1 MVDRGGIAGCTMV
14 WWIVRQTRYR
24 KQDEESKEGGGRA
37 IGGEY
42 PISCIRAVNG
52 HSGVT
57 GHRQLGKIVMVAAP
71 QVWEYVPPLRRVV
84 LPLTAVRSVR
94 KMGGIEAIV
103 WTWGG

>member
-1 MVDRGGIAGCTMV
+1 M
-14 WWIVRQTRYR
+14 
-24 KQDEESKEGGGRA
+24 
-37 IGGEY
+37 
-42 PISCIRAVNG
+42 
-52 HSGVT
+52 T

-103 WTWGG
+103 WTLGGGYGRFRYWNYVGGFCWSVYIP